1 MKKIIEANK
10 SDIKTFFNSL
20 DIKLVIFDLHGT
32 LTNRTSIHPYHIEY
46 RNNYI
51 EKKIKIKL
59 PQGFNFGTDEAFE
72 KFSQLDKH
80 EFYKTRDN
88 DPLFR
93 FDKIHKPNP
102 ILEIKLKELN
112 QYFITVLF
120 TDSYLKQIIKTLN
133 CIGINNIFDEIIGV
147 ENGYRKSQSHN
158 SFFYNKLCSRFQISK
173 DQILIVGDRMD
184 KDINPVLKAGG
195 NGIKIK
201 SNKNII
207 DAIEIILTLFTN
219 K

>member
-1 MKKIIEANK
+1 MDEITEKYK
-10 SDIKTFFNSL
+10 SSINTFFNSL
-20 DIKLVIFDLHGT
+20 DIKLIIFDLHGT
-32 LTNRTSIHPYHIEY
+32 LTNRTSVHPYHIEY

-51 EKKIKIKL
+51 EKKLNIKL
-59 PQGFNFGTDEAFE
+59 PSQFDFGTDEAFD
-72 KFSQLDKH
+72 KFPELDKH
-80 EFYKTRDN
+80 DFYKTRDN

-102 ILEIKLKELN
+102 ILEVKLKEIN
-112 QYFITVLF
+112 QYFVTVLY
-120 TDSYLKQIIKTLN
+120 TDSYLKQITKTLN

-147 ENGYRKSQSHN
+147 ENGYRKSISHK
-158 SFFYNKLCSRFQISK
+158 SLFYNKLCSRFKISK

-207 DAIEIILTLFTN
+207 DAIEIILTLLTT